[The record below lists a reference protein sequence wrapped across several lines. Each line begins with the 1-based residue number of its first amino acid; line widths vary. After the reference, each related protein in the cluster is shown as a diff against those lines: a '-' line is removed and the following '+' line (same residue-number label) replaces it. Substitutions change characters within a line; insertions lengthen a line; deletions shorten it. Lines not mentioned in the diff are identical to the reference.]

1 MAIQKTTN
9 LNFHGVNVA
18 FSECYIRLENFRGN
32 KNEIT
37 ITAVFYT
44 NNREEVIKSDE
55 YTFTP
60 NLDGQNFIAQ
70 GYKYLKTLPEFADAA
85 DV

>member
-1 MAIQKTTN
+1 MALQKTIN
-9 LNFHGVNVA
+9 LNVHGVSVEL
-18 FSECYIRLENFRGN
+18 SECYIRLESFRGN

-55 YTFTP
+55 YIFTP
-60 NLDGQNFIAQ
+60 DLNGQNFIIQ
-70 GYKYLKTLPEFADAA
+70 GYQYLKTLPKFSGAT